1 MMKEWERLNVT
12 CQLMSKALSHMNT
25 AKVEMEGISVF
36 MCVLTPQGHIKP
48 TTQRLLL
55 HQLYLC
61 GKISRACTQNYFLLI
76 TSLFYFSLKLSQ
88 TTNKVV

>member
-1 MMKEWERLNVT
+1 MMKEWEHLNAT
-12 CQLMSKALSHMNT
+12 LQLMSKALSHMNT
-25 AKVEMEGISVF
+25 AKVEIEGIFVF

-61 GKISRACTQNYFLLI
+61 GKISRACTQNYF
-76 TSLFYFSLKLSQ
+76 Y
-88 TTNKVV
+88 